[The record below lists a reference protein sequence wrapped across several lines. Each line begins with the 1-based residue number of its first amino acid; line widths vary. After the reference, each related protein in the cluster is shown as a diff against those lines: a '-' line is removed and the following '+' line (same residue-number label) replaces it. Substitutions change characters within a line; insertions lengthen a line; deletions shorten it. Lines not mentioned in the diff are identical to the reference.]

1 MLARSRLMTLFQ
13 PDRLLIGG
21 LMLYMGAVFAGPAAY
36 QFVRQKFH
44 GTVREKAASVH
55 ILLCLLTGLN
65 HMSYAFDPAD
75 RASSATQALDIL
87 SILLLVIACV
97 ALIVLKDLGK
107 SAPCTL
113 PETAQ

>member
-1 MLARSRLMTLFQ
+1 MLAWSRLMTLYQ

-55 ILLCLLTGLN
+55 ILLCLLTALN
-65 HMSYAFDPAD
+65 HISYAFDPAD
-75 RASSATQALDIL
+75 HTSSATQALDIL
-87 SILLLVIACV
+87 SVLLLVIACL
-97 ALIVLKDLGK
+97 ALIMLKDTGK
-107 SAPCTL
+107 QAVPALQKTV
-113 PETAQ
+113 Q